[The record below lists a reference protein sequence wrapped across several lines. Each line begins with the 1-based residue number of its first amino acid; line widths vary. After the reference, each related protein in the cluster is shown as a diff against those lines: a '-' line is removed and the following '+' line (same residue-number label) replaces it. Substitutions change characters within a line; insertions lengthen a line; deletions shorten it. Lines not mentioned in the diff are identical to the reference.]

1 MNLTRFFI
9 ATSSFLLALGL
20 IGPTLTVYPQAGNLT
35 WFVEIIAPDELAVS
49 TYSIIGVIEKLFQAD
64 DFFLAFLLTLFSV
77 VSPII
82 KLSMYWFATSLGN
95 TEKMQSILK
104 KIHYIGKFSMA
115 EVFALSLIIVVIKS
129 FPGGSSAHLE
139 WGAYV
144 FTCSVVF
151 SIFVSFRIDS
161 PER

>member
-1 MNLTRFFI
+1 MSLTRFFI
-9 ATSSFLLALGL
+9 ATSSLLLALGL
-20 IGPTLTVYPQAGNLT
+20 IGPTLTVYPQAGDLT

-161 PER
+161 PKR

>member
-64 DFFLAFLLTLFSV
+64 DFFLAFLL
-77 VSPII
+77 
-82 KLSMYWFATSLGN
+82 
-95 TEKMQSILK
+95 
-104 KIHYIGKFSMA
+104 
-115 EVFALSLIIVVIKS
+115 
-129 FPGGSSAHLE
+129 
-139 WGAYV
+139 
-144 FTCSVVF
+144 
-151 SIFVSFRIDS
+151 
-161 PER
+161 

>member
-1 MNLTRFFI
+1 MSLTRFFI
-9 ATSSFLLALGL
+9 AISSLLLALGL
-20 IGPTLTVYPQAGNLT
+20 IGPTLTVYPQAGDLT

-82 KLSMYWFATSLGN
+82 KLSMYWFATSLRD

-144 FTCSVVF
+144 FTCSVAF

-161 PER
+161 PKR